1 MSRLLFPPRIQR
13 IRKGRLNAR
22 GQISIIY
29 SHKRDAGMH
38 PAGKMERVVQPT
50 KATRWFGAML
60 LGSAIAA
67 MMVILLSAFV
77 QSRMMSVEPEIRQHV
92 ASQEQSRQVERPP
105 IVVTIEP
112 SRIMVIGRRSVSVF
126 DTLADWLPRRGDA
139 S

>member
-1 MSRLLFPPRIQR
+1 
-13 IRKGRLNAR
+13 
-22 GQISIIY
+22 
-29 SHKRDAGMH
+29 
-38 PAGKMERVVQPT
+38 
-50 KATRWFGAML
+50 ML

>member
-1 MSRLLFPPRIQR
+1 
-13 IRKGRLNAR
+13 
-22 GQISIIY
+22 
-29 SHKRDAGMH
+29 
-38 PAGKMERVVQPT
+38 
-50 KATRWFGAML
+50 ML

-67 MMVILLSAFV
+67 MMVIVLSAFV

-92 ASQEQSRQVERPP
+92 ASDEQSRPVERPP

-112 SRIMVIGRRSVSVF
+112 SRIVVTAKRSASVF